1 MSTILDIGAVPVA
14 FMEKS
19 NWVILAVGIT
29 TLVAYLALIV
39 PPAVTGP
46 IADVSYAQP
55 MVGAIVAFIALCIL
69 GMIVAAALNP
79 SEADKKDQRD
89 KEIDRFGS
97 RVGNSLLLVGSCAAM
112 FLAMTKQDY
121 FWIANSVYVG
131 GMLASLIGAV
141 TKIAAYHGPFQR
153 WLTW

>member
-1 MSTILDIGAVPVA
+1 MA
-14 FMEKS
+14 FVEKS
-19 NWVILAVGIT
+19 NWVIVVVSVIT
-29 TLVAYLALIV
+29 MAIYAAMVV
-39 PPAVTGP
+39 PPAIGRP
-46 IADVSYAQP
+46 VSE
-55 MVGAIVAFIALCIL
+55 VGYEQAIVVTIVLFVVANVL
-69 GMIVAAALNP
+69 GNIVAAATNP
-79 SEADKKDQRD
+79 EECDKKDQRD

>member
-1 MSTILDIGAVPVA
+1 VA

-89 KEIDRFGS
+89 KEIDHLGERI
-97 RVGNSLLLVGSCAAM
+97 GNSFIALGFAAALILTLVEA
-112 FLAMTKQDY
+112 DY
-121 FWIANSVYVG
+121 FWIANFLYLT
-131 GMLASLIGAV
+131 GMAAGLLSALV
-141 TKIAAYHGPFQR
+141 KIAAYHGPFQR
-153 WLTW
+153 W